1 MTPEQHFTKPPPR
14 YTEASLV
21 RKMEELG
28 IGRPSTYA
36 SILQVLQDRN
46 YVVLEQRRF
55 TPHDRGRMGGRF
67 SGGVLRTLC
76 RVRLYRRSGKQPR
89 RRFRRRYGMES
100 AAERFLE
107 GVFRRHRRN
116 QGTADHPCDRQ
127 ARCRTGTAFLPGTRR
142 RIQPAQML
150 VLRRRAAGPQAGAE
164 RRLYRLL
171 ELSRLQ
177 LYDDAARR
185 YRRRRRRRGLYGTEG
200 TRHRP
205 GNRPAG
211 LDAQGTIR
219 HLRSARR
226 SRKGFEG
233 KAEAS
238 VTAPRNGA
246 VGHRPGTCTDASV
259 AAAPG
264 GTASR
269 AAT

>member
-1 MTPEQHFTKPPPR
+1 MHPFCRCCRT
-14 YTEASLV
+14 
-21 RKMEELG
+21 
-28 IGRPSTYA
+28 
-36 SILQVLQDRN
+36 N

-55 TPHDRGRMGGRF
+55 TPHDRGRMVVAFLAEFFERYVEYALPPIWKTVSTTF
-67 SGGVLRTLC
+67 RTAIWN
-76 RVRLYRRSGKQPR
+76 G
-89 RRFRRRYGMES
+89 

-107 GVFRRHRRN
+107 GVLRRHRRN

-164 RRLYRLL
+164 RQP
-171 ELSRLQ
+171 S
-177 LYDDAARR
+177 AARTIPIAAI
-185 YRRRRRRRGLYGTEG
+185 RRQRVVTGDEDEDEVFTGPKELGL
-200 TRHRP
+200 RP

-219 HLRSARR
+219 HLCSARR

-233 KAEAS
+233 KAS
-238 VTAPRNGA
+238 VSHYSAEWCRTSTWN
-246 VGHRPGTCTDASV
+246 CTRFCRCRAGWDRIQ
-259 AAAPG
+259 
-264 GTASR
+264 R